1 MLKIECS
8 EKASKS
14 ITLRLEGR
22 VIGPWVEEVRRV
34 AEWVLASGAILT
46 FDLSE
51 VTFVD
56 RQGIDLF
63 RNLRDRDAT
72 FLNSS
77 VFVAEQLKS
86 GEWQG
91 R

>member
-8 EKASKS
+8 QPADNLINLK
-14 ITLRLEGR
+14 LEGR

-34 AEWVLASGAILT
+34 SEKALASGAALT

-56 RQGIDLF
+56 REGIALLRD
-63 RNLRDRDAT
+63 LRDRQAMI
-72 FLNSS
+72 LNTS
-77 VFVAEQLKS
+77 VFVAEQLS
-86 GEWQG
+86 FDERQ
-91 R
+91 RI

>member
-8 EKASKS
+8 EKSNKS

-34 AEWVLASGAILT
+34 AEKIIDSGAILA

-56 RQGIDLF
+56 RQGIELL
-63 RNLRDRDAT
+63 RNLRGRQAAL
-72 FLNSS
+72 LNSS

-86 GEWQG
+86 VE
-91 R
+91 

>member
-1 MLKIECS
+1 MLKIEYS
-8 EKASKS
+8 EKVNKS

-34 AEWVLASGAILT
+34 AEKIIDSGAILT

-56 RQGIDLF
+56 RKGIELF
-63 RNLRDRDAT
+63 RKLRDRQAT

-77 VFVAEQLKS
+77 VFVAEQLKA
-86 GEWQG
+86 GELQG

>member
-1 MLKIECS
+1 MLKIVCS
-8 EKASKS
+8 QPADNL

-34 AEWVLASGAILT
+34 SEKALSSGATLS

-56 RQGIDLF
+56 REGIVLLRD
-63 RNLRDRDAT
+63 LRDRQAM
-72 FLNSS
+72 FLNTS
-77 VFVAEQLKS
+77 VFVAEQLS
-86 GEWQG
+86 FGERQG
-91 R
+91 S

>member
-8 EKASKS
+8 DKESKS

-22 VIGPWVEEVRRV
+22 VIGPWVEELRRV
-34 AEWVLASGAILT
+34 AETILASNAILT

-56 RQGIDLF
+56 RQGIELF
-63 RNLRDRDAT
+63 RNLRDRQAT

-86 GEWQG
+86 GELQG